1 MPKAKPLDPIYS
13 KGMFMKK
20 LLVVLGIVSLA
31 GCSGITHNDEVY
43 TAHAESFNIIGFQIP
58 GNTQDRAMELVP
70 EGASVDTIRSTNSDT
85 SSALGIINR
94 IIGIDYVQVGGKK
107 Q

>member
-1 MPKAKPLDPIYS
+1 
-13 KGMFMKK
+13 MKK
-20 LLVVLGIVSLA
+20 LLCILGLISLA
-31 GCSGITHNDEVY
+31 GCSGITHNEEVY
-43 TAHAESFNIIGFQIP
+43 TAHAESFNIVGLQIP

-70 EGASVDTIRSTNSDT
+70 EGATVETIQSTNSDT
-85 SSALGIINR
+85 DSALGILNR

>member
-1 MPKAKPLDPIYS
+1 
-13 KGMFMKK
+13 MKK
-20 LLVVLGIVSLA
+20 LLCILGVMSLA

-43 TAHAESFNIIGFQIP
+43 TAHAESFNIVGLQIP
-58 GNTQDRAMELVP
+58 GNTQDRAMDLVP
-70 EGASVDTIRSTNSDT
+70 EGATVETIRSTDSDT
-85 SSALGIINR
+85 DSALGIINR

>member
-1 MPKAKPLDPIYS
+1 
-13 KGMFMKK
+13 MKR
-20 LLVVLGIVSLA
+20 LLCILGLISLA
-31 GCSGITHNDEVY
+31 GCSGITHNEEVY
-43 TAHAESFNIIGFQIP
+43 TAHAESFNIVGLQIP

-70 EGASVDTIRSTNSDT
+70 EGATVETIQSTNSDT
-85 SSALGIINR
+85 DSALGILNR

>member
-1 MPKAKPLDPIYS
+1 
-13 KGMFMKK
+13 MKK

-31 GCSGITHNDEVY
+31 GCSGINHNEEVY
-43 TAHAESFNIIGFQIP
+43 TAHAESFNIVGFQVP

-70 EGASVDTIRSTNSDT
+70 EGATVDTVTSTNSDT
-85 SSALGIINR
+85 TSVLGVINR
-94 IIGIDYVQVGGKK
+94 IIVIEYVQVGGKK